1 MLAKRPLNIQIGGH
15 KKTNHWTD
23 KVLPNIPALVDY
35 LTMPIEKVIKA
46 AQDGQPILGLL
57 NETTASAASLKS
69 NQDQSFGTKGRK
81 IALILF
87 EPDPIQKM
95 NEIVSQLSDTIACQI
110 GNGED
115 LEERKEVTPFKNWAD
130 SSRMVIDSTPIRLL
144 TPIQEQAEERISI

>member
-15 KKTNHWTD
+15 EKTNHWTD

-87 EPDPIQKM
+87 EPDPNPKYPTRKNRPFLPYCTCHYSLNLYNLIMIFSQSEVGYTLIF
-95 NEIVSQLSDTIACQI
+95 EILNVPL
-110 GNGED
+110 
-115 LEERKEVTPFKNWAD
+115 K
-130 SSRMVIDSTPIRLL
+130 LL
-144 TPIQEQAEERISI
+144 